1 MNDVLVEK
9 RQMDTLRLSRSR
21 KFSVFSITG
30 LFLISCVMGSNL
42 LLSQTYAETTVKNC
56 HGCVNNTSTQV
67 LTIFNFQTEDNP
79 FLAGNATF
87 LIMPNPYAYA
97 TNATD
102 YLDLTTWFN
111 FVVSD
116 GDRFDSD
123 PTPGIIELKEVNN
136 GTYSIMQIKS
146 SPGFGMSSYP
156 VGSDEIFG
164 TTGFAYTT
172 GTFVNF
178 TGSDVHTIEPPN
190 ISDQALNKMATQG
203 GAKIKGVSMSSSND
217 LPPAKMVNADQKRT
231 ITPPDPVM
239 FTSTFAGNTSPST
252 LFTTLGIP
260 TYAAPKDTTTSGT
273 ASFVPPLFV
282 APTTGGGN
290 FIMSPVIDEIT
301 PGSNVVLRFDQI
313 DQGTTHQLLDTIDL
327 QFNTQ
332 ATNVGISVQMDTSNP
347 SGIPIPS
354 GNVALYLDV
363 EGNGSV
369 DLSDPN
375 IYSSDPVLHFN
386 LEKSGSSCP
395 DGVVVYLEDGGH
407 WHEVTPAATLD
418 STGTH
423 TCSYSIE
430 VEHFSSYL
438 IGTSSSGGH
447 DHDSDSHASHSS
459 SDHSTHSTHSHAMGA
474 MGHEGHESAI
484 TQITRDLNIF
494 EIEYDL
500 SQGIARI
507 TVGSTGNLD
516 DLEVQVYSEIGGFR
530 MAKMANVQQTELASD
545 GMKRYVFE
553 ATLEKNETFF
563 RVSVE
568 DSRYNLNQSVKIEG
582 QTGRITPWFANI
594 HDGTNHEN
602 MDHDAMTPAGYE
614 PGDKIPEYEVKFNG
628 DRKIVNYKDNEFAIT
643 YEMMGGIT
651 GVEVDEESKSAKFL
665 LDYVAGGDLLL
676 QIPRSLVDADNDNF
690 TVLLESS
697 PERQIDY
704 EIVSSTVDYYTL
716 KVNLPAD
723 AKTLTIIG
731 TKVVPEFGIFSTL
744 VLVIS
749 IVSII
754 IILKTQKHI
763 LQTGTFGKS
772 TKIA

>member
-1 MNDVLVEK
+1 MTKLVK
-9 RQMDTLRLSRSR
+9 DLLKVRNNSIITSLAL
-21 KFSVFSITG
+21 VFFIMYAASP
-30 LFLISCVMGSNL
+30 LAN
-42 LLSQTYAETTVKNC
+42 AETTVQNC
-56 HGCVNNTSTQV
+56 LGCLNNTNTQV

-79 FLAGNATF
+79 FLAGNVTF
-87 LIMPNPYAYA
+87 LIMPNPYAHT

-116 GDRFDSD
+116 GDKFDSD
-123 PTPGIIELKEVNN
+123 PTPGIIEIKGINN

-146 SPGFGMSSYP
+146 SPGFGMSTESSA
-156 VGSDEIFG
+156 SDEIFG
-164 TTGFAYTT
+164 TTGFAYVTN
-172 GTFVNF
+172 TFVNF
-178 TGSDVHTIEPPN
+178 TGNDIHTIEPPN
-190 ISDQALNKMATQG
+190 ISDQTLTKLTTQG
-203 GAKIKGVSMSSSND
+203 GAKINGIPMASAND
-217 LPPAKMVNADQKRT
+217 LPPAKLVNMDQRLT
-231 ITPPDPVM
+231 ATPPDPIV
-239 FTSTFAGNTSPST
+239 FTSTFAGNTLPST

-260 TYAAPKDTTTSGT
+260 TYAAPKDTTTIGAT
-273 ASFVPPLFV
+273 SFMPPLFV

-301 PGSNVVLRFDQI
+301 PGSNVILRFDQI

-327 QFNTQ
+327 PLNTQ

-354 GNVALYLDV
+354 GNVALFLDV

-375 IYSSDPVLHFN
+375 IYSSNPVLHFN

-395 DGVVVYLEDGGH
+395 TGVVVYLESGGH
-407 WHEVTPAATLD
+407 WHEVTPGATLD
-418 STGTH
+418 SVDTH
-423 TCSYSIE
+423 TCAYNIE
-430 VEHFSSYL
+430 VQHFSSYL

-447 DHDSDSHASHSS
+447 DHDGDSDHDSHSTSGHS
-459 SDHSTHSTHSHAMGA
+459 HSTHTHAI
-474 MGHEGHESAI
+474 GHEGHESAI

-500 SQGIARI
+500 SEGVARI
-507 TVGSTGNLD
+507 TVGSTGSLD
-516 DLEVQVYSEIGGFR
+516 DLEVQVYSEVGGFR
-530 MAKMANVQQTELASD
+530 MAKMTNMQQTELVSD

-553 ATLEKNETFF
+553 VSLESNETFF

-582 QTGRITPWFANI
+582 QSNKIIPWFASI
-594 HDGTNHEN
+594 HDG
-602 MDHDAMTPAGYE
+602 MDHDSMTPAGYDSGNQI
-614 PGDKIPEYEVKFNG
+614 PGYEVKFNG
-628 DRKIVNYKDNEFAIT
+628 DKKIVNYKDSEFSIT
-643 YEMMGGIT
+643 YEMIGGIT

-676 QIPRSLVDADNDNF
+676 QVPRSLVDADNDNF
-690 TVLLESS
+690 VVLLEAS

-704 EIVSSTVDYYTL
+704 EIISSTEQHYTL

-731 TKVVPEFGIFSTL
+731 TKVVPEFGMFSIL
-744 VLVIS
+744 VLVAS
-749 IVSII
+749 IASITV
-754 IILKTQKHI
+754 ILKTQKHI
-763 LQTGTFGKS
+763 LQTGTFDKS
-772 TKIA
+772 TKTA